1 MALEGSGFTFEN
13 PNAKAKLRL
22 RKVVRLS
29 AADRRQRDLRLLWK
43 EVRAMLVESEDRS
56 NCRHAT
62 TSGAGIIKAVIEE
75 IRPNL
80 QRDGGDCQLIEI
92 DGNKIMVKLTG
103 ACVFCKLSSATLEG
117 IQSRVVERLGE
128 LVRTH
133 PGRWPAAK
141 ARH

>member
-1 MALEGSGFTFEN
+1 MLLETEHLKQ
-13 PNAKAKLRL
+13 PP
-22 RKVVRLS
+22 
-29 AADRRQRDLRLLWK
+29 AADT
-43 EVRAMLVESEDRS
+43 DR
-56 NCRHAT
+56 
-62 TSGAGIIKAVIEE
+62 AGIIKAVIEE

-117 IQSRVVERLGE
+117 IQARLVEKLGE
-128 LVRTH
+128 FVRLI
-133 PGRWPAAK
+133 PVAGAAK

>member
-1 MALEGSGFTFEN
+1 
-13 PNAKAKLRL
+13 
-22 RKVVRLS
+22 
-29 AADRRQRDLRLLWK
+29 
-43 EVRAMLVESEDRS
+43 MLVETEHSKQLPNAETERV
-56 NCRHAT
+56 A
-62 TSGAGIIKAVIEE
+62 IIKAVIEE

-117 IQSRVVERLGE
+117 IQARLVERLGE
-128 LVRTH
+128 FVRLI
-133 PGRWPAAK
+133 PVAGAAK